1 MVRLQ
6 KFLADAGLASR
17 RSCEQLIVAGRV
29 EVNGSLVSELGA
41 RVDPA
46 GDRVTVDGAR
56 VKPRRKLYVALNKP
70 RGYLCSRSDSL
81 KRRRAGDLLPKEWSN
96 LYSVGRL
103 DHDSEGLLFFTN
115 DGEFCLRLTHPRYGV
130 RKKYRVTVECRLEAP
145 MLKRLVKGVSSE
157 GELLKA
163 EQARLVNS
171 APSQSVVE
179 IELIEGKN
187 REVRRMFGVLGI
199 EVGRLQRTQIGPI
212 KLGELPSGKWRTLNA
227 VEVASLLSIPSRNP
241 QSHEH

>member
-29 EVNGSLVSELGA
+29 EVNGSRVSELGT

-46 GDRVTVDGAR
+46 ADSVTVDGAR

-70 RGYLCSRSDSL
+70 RGYLCSRTDPL
-81 KRRRAGDLLPKEWSN
+81 RRRCAGTLLPREWN
-96 LYSVGRL
+96 TLYSVGRL
-103 DHDSEGLLFFTN
+103 DHDSEGLLIFTN

-130 RKKYRVTVECRLEAP
+130 RKKYRVTVEGRLDAAK
-145 MLKRLVKGVSSE
+145 LKELTRGVSSE

-163 EQARLVNS
+163 EKAWLVNS
-171 APSQSVVE
+171 GASQSVA
-179 IELIEGKN
+179 ELELVEGKN
-187 REVRRMFGVLGI
+187 REVRRMFGVLGLD
-199 EVGRLQRTQIGPI
+199 VVRLERIQIGRI
-212 KLGELPSGKWRTLNA
+212 KLGELPSGKWRTLSGP
-227 VEVASLLSIPSRNP
+227 EVKSLLSLSTQNP